1 MFLILSISILLAGAA
16 ASALTARKPGL
27 SSAIFNISL
36 VLGCLAGF
44 AAIMAGGLE
53 QASAPGFIQAW
64 SLPSASLSFSL
75 DALSSFSLL
84 IILGVCLAAG
94 IYGEAYIKAS
104 RSLSRIKS
112 IRPLFLL
119 MTASLSVVVCAQ
131 NAILFLFAWEL
142 MALATF
148 FLVIVEDEHPQVRR
162 AGFLYFICTHTGTLA
177 LLVLFAILGRAAGT
191 LDFAGIR
198 AVMPPTDGLSALLLL
213 LAFIGFGMKAGF
225 APLHIWLQEA
235 HPACPSHVSAVM
247 SGVVIKMGIYGFLRL
262 IWLLRGVPDFWAI
275 VLVLAGAVSG
285 IGGVLFALGQHD
297 LKRLLAYH
305 SVENIGIIA
314 LGLGLGCLGLSHHR
328 PELALLGF
336 SGAIL
341 HTLNHALFKSLLFLG
356 SGAFQHALG
365 TRNIE
370 AGGGLLKTM
379 PWTSALSL
387 LAAAAIS
394 GIPPFNGFV
403 SEWLVYLASF
413 STATVGEGRLG
424 AVSIGALAL
433 IGGLALACF
442 TKAYGALCL
451 GVPRTEAA
459 RTARDPKPAMLVPMA
474 ALAALCVFIGL
485 WPGPVLRL
493 VVEAAALVCGLPPET
508 AALSLAGTVSGARLV
523 GAIGAGVILTGAFLV
538 FLRRLLVAGRLSS
551 GATWGCGFT
560 APTARFQY
568 TASSYAM
575 PLTRVFSPILGF
587 KTEASSPDGYW
598 PADASFTSHS
608 PDRVLDGF
616 LHPLGSALVNL
627 LARFK
632 RRQSGR
638 LQYHMLY
645 VAIFLL
651 LILGWKL

>member
-1 MFLILSISILLAGAA
+1 MLLALSISIFLSGSAA
-16 ASALTARKPGL
+16 AVLASRRQKI
-27 SSAIFNISL
+27 SSAIYLSSL

-44 AAIMAGGLE
+44 AAVMTGEWAR
-53 QASAPGFIQAW
+53 PGTLFPLW
-64 SLPSASLSFSL
+64 PLPSASLAVSL
-75 DALSSFSLL
+75 DALSAFFLL
-84 IILGVCLAAG
+84 TVLAVCLAAG
-94 IYGEAYIKAS
+94 IYGEAYVRAS
-104 RSLSRIKS
+104 RSLSRRKS

-119 MTASLSVVVCAQ
+119 LTASLAVVVCAH
-131 NAILFLFAWEL
+131 NAILFLFAWEV
-142 MALATF
+142 MALSSF
-148 FLVIVEDEHPQVRR
+148 FLIMAEDEHPQVRR
-162 AGFLYFICTHTGTLA
+162 AGFLYFACTHTGTLA
-177 LLVLFAILGRAAGT
+177 LFILFAILGRTAGT
-191 LDFAGIR
+191 LDFTGIR
-198 AVMPPTDGLSALLLL
+198 AAVFPYGGQSALILF
-213 LAFIGFGMKAGF
+213 LAFIGFGIKAGL

-235 HPACPSHVSAVM
+235 HPAAPSHVSAVM

-275 VLVLAGAVSG
+275 VLILAGAVSG

-328 PELALLGF
+328 PVLALLGF
-336 SGAIL
+336 AGAIL

-356 SGAFQHALG
+356 SGAFHHALG
-365 TRNIE
+365 TRDIE

-394 GIPPFNGFV
+394 GIPPFNGFI

-413 STATVGEGRLG
+413 STASVGEARLA

-442 TKAYGALCL
+442 TKAYGTLCL

-459 RTARDPKPAMLVPMA
+459 RAARDPGPVMLVPMA
-474 ALAALCVFIGL
+474 ALAALCVLIGL

-493 VVEAAALVCGLPPET
+493 VERAAALVCGVSPE
-508 AALSLAGTVSGARLV
+508 AAGLALAGAVSGARLA
-523 GAIGAGVILTGAFLV
+523 GAIGAGVIIAGALLAFLRV
-538 FLRRLLVAGRLSS
+538 FLLGGRV
-551 GATWGCGFT
+551 GREATWGCGFT
-560 APTARFQY
+560 APGSGFQY
-568 TASSYAM
+568 TASSYAR
-575 PLTRVFSPILGF
+575 PLTRVFAPILGF
-587 KTEASSPDGYW
+587 KTEASAPAGYW
-598 PADASFTSHS
+598 PAGAAFSSHC

-616 LHPLGSALVNL
+616 LYPLGSWFVNL
-627 LARFK
+627 LARYK
-632 RRQSGR
+632 RRQSGK
-638 LQYHMLY
+638 LQYYMLY

-651 LILGWKL
+651 FLLGWKL